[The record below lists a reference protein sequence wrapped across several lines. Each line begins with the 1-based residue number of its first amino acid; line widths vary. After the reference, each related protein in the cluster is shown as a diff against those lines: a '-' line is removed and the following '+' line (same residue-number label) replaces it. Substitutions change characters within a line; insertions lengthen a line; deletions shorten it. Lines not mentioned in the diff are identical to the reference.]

1 MTMKS
6 VLEETHTFLD
16 QLGLSEEPFGVYY
29 DDTKPDN
36 AFGPKPG
43 IPISRELE
51 AQGNIDMQ
59 EMFKCFFLRHRQ
71 YLAGAEKA
79 SGRLYFHGRIW
90 MSGGRVLLLHDETQ
104 PQIHRALCHYR
115 L

>member
-59 EMFKCFFLRHRQ
+59 EMFKCFSCVIGNIW
-71 YLAGAEKA
+71 LARKKA